1 MEQAERIKKMESL
14 FDKSGKIIE
23 QLEQAI
29 DNFSSLQPAIG
40 ELEAYYSSDWRTD
53 FEAEEAGELP
63 AGLKC
68 GVLSEDGLWN
78 LLEDYQRLK
87 KLMEEGETD

>member
-1 MEQAERIKKMESL
+1 MEQIERIRKMESL

-53 FEAEEAGELP
+53 FEAEEAGEP
-63 AGLKC
+63 
-68 GVLSEDGLWN
+68 EDN
-78 LLEDYQRLK
+78 SDAV
-87 KLMEEGETD
+87 EGDDQDESNR